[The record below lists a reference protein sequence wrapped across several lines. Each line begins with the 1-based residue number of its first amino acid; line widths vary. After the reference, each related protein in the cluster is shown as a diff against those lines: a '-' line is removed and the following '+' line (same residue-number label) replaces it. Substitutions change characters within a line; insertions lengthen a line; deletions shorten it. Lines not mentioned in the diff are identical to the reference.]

1 MACEQSLK
9 KLPPGLPSRTKCRS
23 QTELLFA
30 REQPFERLA
39 KLSTGRQQKLR
50 SIFVGY
56 VVDGRQTLQKVQLK
70 CKPKTSSSRILEI
83 YLSSFCDFR
92 PSSRWCRFRKAT
104 QSETVA
110 DGLSRTRLPG
120 LLSKL
125 GVRLGNPNHVDRFT
139 LSVGGLPSIR
149 TPVSRMFNLTYP
161 AIRRTFVLGGCYATW
176 YSHCS
181 TISKRGAP

>member
-1 MACEQSLK
+1 MLDPTPTHCTQNEYDLLVCCPVNDQGRAQDLSKALQTNSYFELFFMPCEQSLK

-50 SIFVGY
+50 SIFVGC
-56 VVDGRQTLQKVQLK
+56 VVDGRQTVQKVQLK
-70 CKPKTSSSRILEI
+70 ANPKRQVAESET

-92 PSSRWCRFRKAT
+92 PSSRWCRLRKAT

-125 GVRLGNPNHVDRFT
+125 GVRPGNPNHVDR
-139 LSVGGLPSIR
+139 L
-149 TPVSRMFNLTYP
+149 
-161 AIRRTFVLGGCYATW
+161 
-176 YSHCS
+176 H
-181 TISKRGAP
+181 